1 MYSPSGLHAQ
11 TGGKVL
17 LSGIIFEGDT
27 LPHIFM
33 DEVIIA
39 GKLPKKL
46 AKEREKWNK
55 LKYNVWKVYPYA
67 VVAGVIMKDVDTELE
82 RLKNDRKG
90 RKAYLDGIEKQLK
103 EKFKGELENLSISQG
118 QVLVKLIS
126 RQTGKNCFYI
136 IKEMKTGFSAVVW
149 QSVALLF
156 NNNLKRD
163 YDPQDRDKEIEEIVL
178 DLEAQNY
185 YRYKYEQ
192 QQKKAAQAR
201 S

>member
-1 MYSPSGLHAQ
+1 MLFAQHA
-11 TGGKVL
+11 GGKVFM
-17 LSGIIFEGDT
+17 SAIVYEGDT
-27 LPHIFM
+27 LAHTYM
-33 DEVIIA
+33 DEVLIA
-39 GKLPKKL
+39 EKLPKRL

-55 LKYNVWKVYPYA
+55 LRYNVWKVYPYA
-67 VVAGVIMKDVDTELE
+67 VAAGVIMKDVDAELE
-82 RLKNDRKG
+82 KLKNDKKG
-90 RKAYLDGIEKQLK
+90 RKAYLNGIEKKLK
-103 EKFKGELENLSISQG
+103 DKFKGELENLSISQG

-149 QSVALLF
+149 QSVAMLF

-163 YDPQDRDKEIEEIVL
+163 YDPQDRDKDIEDIVQ

-192 QQKKAAQAR
+192 QLKQAH